1 MLRPLVERLPAA
13 VVVEEPEVAL
23 AVASALLD
31 RGDQAEAAGL
41 LERAAAAAD
50 RVPAERRTRFDVSL
64 CALQL
69 YVARLRGDLET
80 ALRRVTRSPRAGRLE
95 RDAVDAD
102 LRALALLHLGIAE
115 LWTGALERGGRASRA
130 GPHGGGRGPPRL
142 ARAHGRRPPRPAGR
156 D

>member
-31 RGDQAEAAGL
+31 RGDQAEAARL

-50 RVPAERRTRFDVSL
+50 RVPVERRTRFDVSL

-69 YVARLRGDLET
+69 YVARLRGDLDT
-80 ALRRVTRSPRAGRLE
+80 ALRTGHALADAGRLE

-115 LWTGALERGGRASRA
+115 LWTGALDAA
-130 GPHGGGRGPPRL
+130 GAHL
-142 ARAHGRRPPRPAGR
+142 EQARDGARPRPATTGSC
-156 D
+156 